1 MATQI
6 KFGTDGWRA
15 IIAEDFT
22 FDNVRICAQAVA
34 DYMKESGLARRG
46 LVIGYDTRFASEDFA
61 DASAEVTA
69 ANGIKTHLCNIAA
82 PTPVISYAVKVK
94 NAGGGIVITASHN
107 PSRWNG
113 FKYKQEGGHSVSTD
127 VIANL
132 EGNISRIQTCG
143 KLERITLDQ
152 AINKGSVE
160 KFDPN
165 PQYMQQIKRLV
176 DVEGLRHSGLKVV
189 VDSMYGAGGGYFA
202 SLLGGS
208 TTEVIEIHGERNPA
222 FPGLQPEPIAQNL
235 KQLSERIKGEGASVG
250 LATDGDA
257 DRIGIM
263 DEKGGFLTTL
273 EVFALLSLYLLDTC
287 GKRGA
292 IIKTITSSNML
303 YRLGEIYGVPVY
315 ETPVGFK
322 YVAPKMIAEDALIGG
337 EESGGFAF
345 RGHIPERDG
354 ILAGLL
360 FLDFMI
366 REQKSPSQLLQHL
379 FSKVGPHYYNRT
391 DIKFPPDKRQS
402 IIDRLSKTRPKQ
414 IKNVSVSKIDTSD
427 GFRFLMADGSWLL
440 IRFSGTEPIMRIYSE
455 SNSPEKVESFLT
467 VGKEMTGV

>member
-1 MATQI
+1 
-6 KFGTDGWRA
+6 
-15 IIAEDFT
+15 
-22 FDNVRICAQAVA
+22 
-34 DYMKESGLARRG
+34 
-46 LVIGYDTRFASEDFA
+46 
-61 DASAEVTA
+61 
-69 ANGIKTHLCNIAA
+69 
-82 PTPVISYAVKVK
+82 
-94 NAGGGIVITASHN
+94 
-107 PSRWNG
+107 
-113 FKYKQEGGHSVSTD
+113 
-127 VIANL
+127 
-132 EGNISRIQTCG
+132 
-143 KLERITLDQ
+143 
-152 AINKGSVE
+152 
-160 KFDPN
+160 
-165 PQYMQQIKRLV
+165 
-176 DVEGLRHSGLKVV
+176 
-189 VDSMYGAGGGYFA
+189 
-202 SLLGGS
+202 
-208 TTEVIEIHGERNPA
+208 
-222 FPGLQPEPIAQNL
+222 L

-303 YRLGEIYGVPVY
+303 YRLGEIYGVPVH

-366 REQKSPSQLLQHL
+366 REEKSPSQLLQHL

-402 IIDRLSKTRPKQ
+402 IIDRLPKTQPKQ

-427 GFRFLMADGSWLL
+427 GFRFLMADDSWLL

-455 SNSPEKVESFLT
+455 SNSPEKVEAFLT